1 MVEKVGQID
10 FESICPLLLKSRTMS
25 SNLEEELD
33 ILRTE
38 FENSQTVIEN
48 NKLMLLKLTRT
59 IKKLMSIINDASQ
72 NKYKAMEEEVRE
84 VVIYL
89 EQER

>member
-1 MVEKVGQID
+1 M
-10 FESICPLLLKSRTMS
+10 
-25 SNLEEELD
+25 NLEEELD

-38 FENSQTVIEN
+38 FENSQTEIAN
-48 NKLMLLKLTRT
+48 NKLMLLKLSRT
-59 IKKLMSIINDASQ
+59 IKKLMTIINDASQ
-72 NKYKAMEEEVRE
+72 NKYKAIEEEVRE

>member
-1 MVEKVGQID
+1 
-10 FESICPLLLKSRTMS
+10 MS
-25 SNLEEELD
+25 MNLEEELN

-38 FENSQTVIEN
+38 FENSQDEIER
-48 NKLMLLKLTRT
+48 NKIILLKLSRT
-59 IKKLMSIINDASQ
+59 VKKLMSILNDVSQ
-72 NKYKAMEEEVRE
+72 NKYKAIENDVHE

>member
-1 MVEKVGQID
+1 
-10 FESICPLLLKSRTMS
+10 MS
-25 SNLEEELD
+25 VNLEEELN

-38 FENSQTVIEN
+38 LENTQDEIER
-48 NKLMLLKLTRT
+48 NKIMLLKLSRT
-59 IKKLMSIINDASQ
+59 VKKLMSIINDASQ
-72 NKYKAMEEEVRE
+72 NKYKAIEEEVRE